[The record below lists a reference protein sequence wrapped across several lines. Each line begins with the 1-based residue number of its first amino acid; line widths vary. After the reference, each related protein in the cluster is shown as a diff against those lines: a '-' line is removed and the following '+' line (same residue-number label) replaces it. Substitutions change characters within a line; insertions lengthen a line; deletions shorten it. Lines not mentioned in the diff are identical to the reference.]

1 MPTTLLAAHPDSYTQ
16 QVEFE
21 NIVSSKLIYYLHSLC
36 QISADF
42 SIQCISNEISMYF
55 FPPSNMHII
64 SYLHLVL
71 GNNGYPISAYGNQ
84 SRFRC
89 LSC

>member
-1 MPTTLLAAHPDSYTQ
+1 MILGVHFNFYTQ

-21 NIVSSKLIYYLHSLC
+21 NIVSSKLIYYLHTLC
-36 QISADF
+36 QIFADF

-55 FPPSNMHII
+55 FLLTNMHNI

-71 GNNGYPISAYGNQ
+71 GNG
-84 SRFRC
+84 
-89 LSC
+89 